1 QLKNPDI
8 CRGCEHNVMLIL
20 PDASPGTE

>member
-1 QLKNPDI
+1 KNPDI

>member
-1 QLKNPDI
+1 NPDI